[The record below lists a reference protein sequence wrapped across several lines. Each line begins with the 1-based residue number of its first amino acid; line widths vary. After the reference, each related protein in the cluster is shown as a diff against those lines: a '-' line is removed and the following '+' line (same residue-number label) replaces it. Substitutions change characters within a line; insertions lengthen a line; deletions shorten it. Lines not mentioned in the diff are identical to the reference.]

1 MSDLPRGFED
11 YAAFGVYAAYSID
24 EFVPGGTLDFVCWQL
39 DSLSYL
45 ELYRIPGTQGTCL
58 PADLR
63 DGDEF
68 RPYFEPTPFTAL
80 QECRRFPPDAP
91 GRSIFEYA
99 AEINLQCFALNTALV
114 EQARAENRVRYIH
127 DISPLPSGENYTG
140 QQWGAVDYY
149 EKYPKPLYDI
159 RYDGTPIALINADHY
174 TLSDDGHHLTVHHD
188 FFSWRV
194 WINGTTQW
202 IKDAFTI
209 SPPIFT
215 LTAPGTIT
223 VTETH
228 DMYIEKPLGWDE
240 ATEY

>member
-1 MSDLPRGFED
+1 MNAIPHTFGDRAVFGL
-11 YAAFGVYAAYSID
+11 YATYQIP
-24 EFVPGGTLDFVCWQL
+24 EFVRGGNLEFTCRRLDE
-39 DSLSYL
+39 DSLCQ
-45 ELYRIPGTQGTCL
+45 LYRIPRIQGTAL
-58 PADLR
+58 PHNLR
-63 DGDEF
+63 DEGTFSRELT
-68 RPYFEPTPFTAL
+68 PTPLTAV
-80 QECRRFPPDAP
+80 QSVRRHPPNNDATLTLDY
-91 GRSIFEYA
+91 SVEVC
-99 AEINLQCFALNTALV
+99 LQCFALNTALV
-114 EQARAENRVRYIH
+114 DQARAENRVKFIH
-127 DISPLPSGENYTG
+127 GIDPYPGENYTG